1 MTHRYTVRPGDA
13 DREVLLAALWTAGA
27 VGVWERDDELAA
39 WFPEPVPD
47 VPGGGR
53 WEAEP
58 DHDWSQVWKAGLE
71 PVEVG
76 RLVVAPS
83 WTDPRPSDA
92 ILIDPGMAFG
102 TGHHA
107 TTRLC
112 LAALQQLDLSGA
124 RVLDVGTGT
133 GVLAIAAARLGA
145 AHVVAVDTDPDAVAA
160 ARANAACNR
169 VDVDVRW
176 GTVEAATP
184 GPFDV
189 VVANLLT
196 DVVIGLAGDLLAAA
210 APGGT
215 LVVSGISVERA
226 NEVAACLAAL
236 GAGVAAVATE
246 GGWVAIG
253 TGRPPGDP
261 Y

>member
-27 VGVWERDDELAA
+27 VGVWERDDELVA

-58 DHDWSQVWKAGLE
+58 DRDWSQAWKAGLE

-83 WTDPRPSDA
+83 WTDPRPPDA

-124 RVLDVGTGT
+124 RVLDAGTGT

-160 ARANAACNR
+160 ARANAARNR
-169 VDVDVRW
+169 VDVDVR
-176 GTVEAATP
+176 TAIVDAAP
-184 GPFDV
+184 AGQFDV

-196 DVVIGLAGDLLAAA
+196 DVVIELAWHLLAVTV
-210 APGGT
+210 PGGT
-215 LVVSGISVERA
+215 LIVSGISVERA
-226 NEVAACLAAL
+226 DEVAACLTDL
-236 GAGVAAVATE
+236 GADVTAVDAE

-253 TGRPPGDP
+253 CGTPAG
-261 Y
+261 